1 MIRKT
6 EAFPLHSTLQK
17 TMQNKAKGMAIE
29 RATRSRYLP
38 SIAELFQIW
47 KNKETVD
54 AAIRLCGG
62 DEFGE
67 WHYLSSTQFIDKT
80 DYTYELYFF
89 TGSEHGREKY
99 FGEFVCAIREFDGQ

>member
-17 TMQNKAKGMAIE
+17 TMQNKAKVMAIE

-47 KNKETVD
+47 KNN
-54 AAIRLCGG
+54 AG
-62 DEFGE
+62 
-67 WHYLSSTQFIDKT
+67 
-80 DYTYELYFF
+80 
-89 TGSEHGREKY
+89 
-99 FGEFVCAIREFDGQ
+99 